1 MGNYASTEQTNDV
14 GSHYGVDTRPID
26 KESQKKVIERLE
38 RILGENREP
47 TNIPHT
53 ENSQNVD
60 ESQDVQS
67 EVQEVQEVQSEV
79 QEVQEVQSE
88 KPRVKVDQTDLLH
101 ALLQNEKDNAEQV
114 LTELT
119 KKLEETEKTHKLNA
133 SVLRTLIHQR
143 DEEISRTRSEVT
155 RIMNDIDR
163 LEKENDNLT
172 KSVEKWRNFYL
183 QASFTN
189 TSAEC
194 QKCKNASTKPKFNF
208 GQPRSGFNARTKFG
222 AQKARHVYNV
232 NGSRVN
238 YSFGD
243 DWIKNTNP
251 NINAQTD
258 NKIDWSSDWNNDW
271 NKNIVNTGVNFTNSR
286 NSGKIIEF

>member
-1 MGNYASTEQTNDV
+1 MGNYASTEQTNNV

-26 KESQKKVIERLE
+26 KESQKKVIEHLE

-47 TNIPHT
+47 TNTPHT

-60 ESQDVQS
+60 ESEVQGESQDVQS
-67 EVQEVQEVQSEV
+67 EVH
-79 QEVQEVQSE
+79 EVQEVQSE
-88 KPRVKVDQTDLLH
+88 KPRVKVDQTDLLQ

-119 KKLEETEKTHKLNA
+119 KKLEETEKTYKLNA
-133 SVLRTLIHQR
+133 SVLRTLINQR

-194 QKCKNASTKPKFNF
+194 QKCKNDSTKPKFSF
-208 GQPRSGFNARTKFG
+208 SPPRSGFKARTKFG
-222 AQKARHVYNV
+222 TQKTRQVYNV
-232 NGSRVN
+232 NGNRVN

-243 DWIKNTNP
+243 DWIKNSNQ
-251 NINAQTD
+251 NINFPAY
-258 NKIDWSSDWNNDW
+258 NKIDWSS
-271 NKNIVNTGVNFTNSR
+271 KL
-286 NSGKIIEF
+286 EF